1 MGYSPP
7 GSSIRG
13 ILQAKI
19 LEWVAISFSRGC
31 SQPRDQT
38 HISFIG
44 RQVLFHW
51 APGDGFAGWLW
62 IQSDWQS
69 FSVDVSPLKFRRSE
83 SPPILQKA
91 SPILKQ
97 REISLPLF
105 FGRNCLSLFDTTW
118 YLPLSI
124 SVSTFPPASPLPS
137 QAVYVC
143 LHLLILYLQVLWPP
157 SSTGSK
163 VKETLLPLQWE
174 TKRLSRGPSSI
185 LEYKEW
191 MEIQLDFHES
201 LLLIMK

>member
-7 GSSIRG
+7 GSSIHG

-31 SQPRDQT
+31 SQHRDRT
-38 HISFIG
+38 HISCIG

-51 APGDGFAGWLW
+51 APGDNLAGWLW

-69 FSVDVSPLKFRRSE
+69 FGVDVSPLKFRRSE

-124 SVSTFPPASPLPS
+124 SLSPLF
-137 QAVYVC
+137 
-143 LHLLILYLQVLWPP
+143 HLQVPSLHRQCMSVCSSL
-157 SSTGSK
+157 SST
-163 VKETLLPLQWE
+163 
-174 TKRLSRGPSSI
+174 SRSS
-185 LEYKEW
+185 
-191 MEIQLDFHES
+191 D
-201 LLLIMK
+201 LLLLQV